1 MQRAEP
7 NTTTPRLIINADDLG
22 YSPAVNQAIDD
33 LFRAG
38 LVTSTSLLVNQVASE
53 EGAEIARHSPQ
64 LSLGVHLNLSRG
76 RPLLARDLV
85 PSLVDEIGNFCDP
98 RQLFRRALLGQIRW
112 YEAAAE
118 LEAQVE
124 WALARGLQVDNLDTH
139 VHFHTLP
146 AARRLTAWLAN
157 RYHVAAW
164 RTPYVLSTI
173 LPIRL
178 WTDVLVTPPKPGALL
193 SPDYLLSLHQW
204 GERLLSDPRV
214 ARLLVKPGIVTEL
227 VVHPGYA
234 ADEFLPSADQLQP
247 DQRQAEV
254 DLLTSP
260 VFRRWID
267 DLGVR
272 LIGFADLRRS
282 DH

>member
-1 MQRAEP
+1 MP
-7 NTTTPRLIINADDLG
+7 GLIINADDLG
-22 YSPAVNQAIDD
+22 YSPAVNRAIDD
-33 LFRAG
+33 LFQAG
-38 LVTSTSLLVNQVASE
+38 LVTSTSLLVNQAASE
-53 EGAEIARHSPQ
+53 AGAEIARRSPQ
-64 LSLGVHLNLSRG
+64 LSVGVHLNLSRG
-76 RPLLARDLV
+76 RPLLDPQLV
-85 PSLVDEIGNFCDP
+85 PSLVDESGAFCDP

-124 WALARGLQVDNLDTH
+124 WALARGIQIDNLDTH

-146 AARRLTAWLAN
+146 AARRLTEWLAN

-164 RTPYVLSTI
+164 RTPYMLSTI

-178 WTDVLVTPPKPGALL
+178 WTDVLASRPKPGHLL

-204 GERLLSDPRV
+204 GERLLSDSRV

-227 VVHPGYA
+227 VVHPGYEP
-234 ADEFLPSADQLQP
+234 DDVLPAIDQLQP
-247 DQRQAEV
+247 ARRKAEL

-260 VFRRWID
+260 EFRRWLD
-267 DLGVR
+267 ELGVR
-272 LIGFADLRRS
+272 LMGFADLRRRER
-282 DH
+282 

>member
-1 MQRAEP
+1 MP
-7 NTTTPRLIINADDLG
+7 GLIINADDLG
-22 YSPAVNQAIDD
+22 YSPAVNRAIDD

-53 EGAEIARHSPQ
+53 EGAAIARRSPH
-64 LSLGVHLNLSRG
+64 LSVGVHLNLSRG
-76 RPLLARDLV
+76 RPLLAPDLV
-85 PSLVDEIGNFCDP
+85 PSLVDDSGAFCDP

-124 WALARGLQVDNLDTH
+124 WALARGVQIDNLDTH

-146 AARRLTAWLAN
+146 AARRLTEWLAN
-157 RYHVAAW
+157 RYHVEAW

-178 WTDVLVTPPKPGALL
+178 WTDVLATPPKPGHLL

-204 GERLLSDPRV
+204 GDRLLSDARV
-214 ARLLVKPGIVTEL
+214 ARLLAKPGIVTEL
-227 VVHPGYA
+227 VVHPGYDPDDA
-234 ADEFLPSADQLQP
+234 LPVLDQLQP
-247 DQRQAEV
+247 PRRQAEL
-254 DLLTSP
+254 DLVSSP
-260 VFRRWID
+260 AFQGWLD
-267 DLGVR
+267 TLGVR
-272 LIGFADLRRS
+272 LMGFADLRHREA
-282 DH
+282 

>member
-1 MQRAEP
+1 MAMP
-7 NTTTPRLIINADDLG
+7 GLIINADDLG
-22 YSPAVNQAIDD
+22 YSPGVNRAIDD

-38 LVTSTSLLVNQVASE
+38 LVTSTSLLVNQAGSE
-53 EGAEIARHSPQ
+53 EGAEIARRSPR
-64 LSLGVHLNLSRG
+64 LSVGVHLNLSRG
-76 RPLLARDLV
+76 RPLSSPALV
-85 PSLVDEIGNFCDP
+85 PSLVDENGMFCDP

-124 WALARGLQVDNLDTH
+124 WALTRDVHIDNLDTH
-139 VHFHTLP
+139 VHFHSLP
-146 AARRLTAWLAN
+146 AARRLTEWLAN

-178 WTDVLVTPPKPGALL
+178 WTDVLATPPKPGHLL

-204 GERLLSDPRV
+204 GDRLLSDARV

-227 VVHPGYA
+227 VVHPGY
-234 ADEFLPSADQLQP
+234 DPDDSLPALDQLQP
-247 DQRQAEV
+247 ARRQAEL
-254 DLLTSP
+254 DLVSSP
-260 VFRRWID
+260 AFRQWLD
-267 DLGVR
+267 ALGVR
-272 LIGFADLRRS
+272 LMSFADLRRRDS
-282 DH
+282 S